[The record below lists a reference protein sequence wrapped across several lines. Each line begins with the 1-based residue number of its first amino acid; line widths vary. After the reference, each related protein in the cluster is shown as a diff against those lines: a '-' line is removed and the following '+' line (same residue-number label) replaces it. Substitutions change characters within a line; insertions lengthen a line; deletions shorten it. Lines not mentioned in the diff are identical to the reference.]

1 MAGYNINDIHKTLS
15 SGLGDDFNLELEEFT
30 GKFAADQTFRAAAF
44 EAMAVIDDRFGE
56 KERNAIDLEAGDPLE
71 IQEMRGQTSSAG
83 LSEGGSLIPSTTG
96 GPRVRNE
103 VCYNE
108 RGQVVPCDDPN
119 AMTAREWFD
128 GAAERREIKENRE
141 VNFNFWNPILANPTR
156 HNNLISLD
164 LYDFGGILERE
175 QGWNIQLRK
184 KEDYYNRSDDYQET
198 TFTYEVDGKEY
209 EQTIYSVTD
218 TDFHLEHELFDQT
231 TAVRRASEGFNSL
244 LIYGQKKFG
253 IDWAEEWDQL
263 GLFQINIDKA
273 VQTLT
278 LFQEAVEEYTNSDG
292 LNDQKLY
299 AFYSNEDPYIRGT
312 NEQYATFGDFKNNL
326 RNVFDEFNRVSFQ
339 QLDEAIVIGNKSA
352 PGTKQPPEGY
362 YYASNVTKNRDG
374 SYTERKPDYKQI
386 AFSGSVNQAIEFYND
401 LVEGSEFQEYQRF
414 MQWVD
419 KYATAIENL
428 EDENPL
434 YYQAL
439 AADIERQKR
448 IDAFQKDPMAY
459 LGVDAFVEATEAGLR
474 EVPWVGNTMADVV
487 DASYNT
493 PYVGVKS
500 LVGHQVRATAY
511 GGGKALAL
519 VQGGVSLVNSIT
531 LTVGDMTGIASE
543 NYTSWDRW
551 ADKFLDVLDPQQY
564 AGFGTSSN
572 HMGSFYPYA
581 MTTVVDGK
589 TYTVEYEDMQ
599 SANKDYTSIRGED
612 GYMIFDEALSNRI
625 VGTLAGKERKQQFNS
640 GVFWFQ
646 TMNTTFDVGTMLVGG
661 AGWAKAGIGLKT
673 AKLTVKTGNRIKRT
687 LGFAEAQLTEKA
699 VKQIAYRQG
708 AELTMAMQMHN
719 GMYQSYLDQG
729 LTPTEAAYHAL
740 GGTFAV
746 VTVNRLN
753 PEFNT
758 TYKAWGKVKKGDVN
772 RFIRGSY
779 NTRLQMFRNGAS
791 QYGSTFWKAGL
802 MEASEEGIFEPLA
815 QDASSFLL
823 GQAGKGN
830 VDIQSFGPGTVDQM
844 ILGGTVGIIFP
855 MVNVVKTNGNLAH
868 MQKDLLFRMHLNPE
882 RTRNIINDY
891 VGNKF
896 VDEDGETIREFTQQ
910 DADKFIRILETASAQ
925 TNAQVNGQS
934 TAFDLNKGESFT
946 DQQIMELHGVNVAL
960 AALTEVG
967 STPQLDPVV
976 NELTENLND
985 VIKRASEDPSSL
997 NTRNN
1002 DPAVPSQEENEAARR
1017 VEDELADDLNNLGV
1031 PTQSR
1036 TAPHIR
1042 ALAKKLEENFP
1053 GTSAVTDQAAFDEVY
1068 RNRVMKQFPTLKES
1082 NKKEVKG
1089 FYDETT
1095 NTIFLNPESATL
1107 GTAIHEFTH
1116 VWLNYVKA
1124 NNTNLYNKMIELAK
1138 NDAGIMGLV
1147 PDIAE
1152 YTGTDLRAMEAIV
1165 HAIEN
1170 RAELALT
1177 AKDSPGL
1184 QQLLKMIDELFNY
1197 LQKTLNLTDKR
1208 FEEYTL
1214 GEFIDRGAYEV
1225 VTGDMSSGIAV
1236 PTVGEMQN
1244 QRVVMRDT
1252 RGQYAIGDLEVTDGI
1267 VGLRQSNGT
1276 ILKIGGENI
1285 LYEQA
1290 NRYGLELLDGTQRRV
1305 QPKSENTVTID
1316 GVDSE
1321 VSLSMEPTPAPTAE
1335 PGIYLAMAA
1344 DIPML
1349 QSARNSGLLFH
1360 GTMEKSL
1367 NSFNPQYRAGTYGT
1381 GLYFTNAAYKANDYG
1396 NYFVFSNP
1404 ENMNLLPYYDTKFS
1418 DLVTL
1423 MKDGKFKND
1432 FRFLMNLTAEQAQ
1445 KIKAIRDEYI
1455 YSDVD
1460 YRTKMDEFY
1469 GANKGLGGAPSA
1481 WTTDAAAYYAD
1492 RLMAGESMAGLSLHD
1507 LTMFTYNGTNYGEMN
1522 NVRKGLEESG
1532 IDGWYVSSDI
1542 SKYHEAVIINSNK
1555 LNESIVDNPFG
1566 QTADEY
1572 NQAVNTTPRVKRFAV
1587 DSKQNLPSVDIT
1599 NPLGAEAVKK
1609 SNLYLSITPSQAAKI
1624 GVAPFRSVETLT
1636 LEDVNG
1642 VHGTLQFQYLSEQ
1655 TSKLA
1660 GLLGIEIGQQS
1671 PAHGGYTFM
1680 GNEAGRFLQEASQFL
1695 EINGDPE
1702 NIKLFT
1708 AVLGAI
1714 APDQQESVVRFT
1726 EDTTLDPT
1734 ADDTN
1739 FYMRIPVPGN
1749 VLGSDGNEKA
1759 SEDFRK
1765 RMFEAGIQGFSITY
1779 GDNLLHLFPEND
1791 QEVQD
1796 ALHFLSG
1803 LGAELG
1809 TDLQSGAQV
1818 IPGKRNFDEETSD
1831 QGGYLETIRGF
1842 RDANPDLYRTNPELH
1857 GLLAFAETSYLRE
1870 QGFATRNPE
1879 LISTPLELTWDEN
1892 TSDFRVGGLPLND
1905 YGKKYG
1911 VSNLGKVRET
1921 VSVQMAPGVV
1931 WNIPG
1936 GIEDGVFSFAELF
1949 WMKQQGWNPA
1959 QITNESNRNKLYRKL
1974 GRTMTPEKG
1983 DSVSVF
1989 NGFIFGLL
1997 SPNQPLTP
2005 NEFQVAVGRV
2015 QAIEHAES
2023 DELIRQ
2029 YFTGEIESLTAEQVP
2044 VLTIQGYANMLA
2056 GVADPLNMTKEE
2068 RAALEEKITYFFQ
2081 AQAADK
2087 GGLGI
2092 KSSGEYTNLA
2102 ELAFKFRMDS
2112 PIEGQNKGADFF
2124 AKSPDETWVSFMTRM
2139 MTEVRGLQAKT
2150 ASFSGVWQDPLVA
2163 AISAMDRHM
2172 LRVFETELL
2181 ANSADRAKLES
2192 KVIAKWN
2199 NAVKARDIYK
2209 GKKRTAKDK
2218 KEYIDK
2224 HDFVTAESVEVT
2236 NLDDLMAQRGANQ
2249 AFMMSMFDLVSQ
2261 KQAVYEVAK
2270 TGQINPR
2277 FTEFVGKYNQLLTSP
2292 KDGKVSIPG
2301 DFYLKALQINN
2312 EVATRNG
2319 LGIFMSQWAL
2329 WDKKRNRFEPHEVMF
2344 PGLAKLPR
2352 LPFFTMQ
2359 ESIKSHK
2366 AAGYMN
2372 SSMDENM
2379 NMSPARPMAS
2389 SGLYFSIDGDKR
2401 FERVVKKALD
2411 SGLPPKRVIKKLVDA
2426 GMSRQAATNLVMV
2439 GGRETA
2445 TQPKERMT
2453 ASTWAKAIPDERTTE
2468 EITENTK
2475 SYFPRSNQM
2484 TRAEAK
2490 LLIDEIGLPAAIR
2503 MLVEP
2508 DRVNL
2513 LFQDKRV
2520 DAPSSAEPIPSRS
2533 KQGRQNQSANAQ
2545 SFRFSAVRVALFNE
2559 VNERISDMILELD
2572 SNGAVAL
2579 AENYR
2584 EALRDMVEQLAL
2596 DATSAGQ
2603 FIQAFSLISRAG
2615 GETMAAYIKRKLDK
2629 KGVPYTEADL
2639 EEIKN
2644 LAEIMKS
2651 YQDNTQEY
2659 VKAEFELLKKISK
2672 LEGVSLFDI
2681 AEAQYYSNMLSG
2693 FGTQLKNF
2701 AANIASIVTE
2711 GIVLPLANL
2720 SPMSFFKY
2728 WGGVGR
2734 SVFPALD
2741 QAWFTLKTGIRYERS
2756 GSDKFALQSTKVP
2769 LYEMYGFN
2777 QLWGDDAY
2785 TSTADNKVW
2794 RAVETILGRTALQI
2808 FNPVFMKLP
2817 GRMLSAVDIG
2827 MRRMS
2832 KGGEV
2837 SVIMHRLAQG
2847 RDTDAMSQEELALL
2861 EENALLVV
2869 MGDETVEQR
2878 QARREKYGTQAVA
2891 EGYKPHT
2898 NGFRLRIAELEQQ
2911 DLALNDIEAEA
2922 ERIATENIFMNEP
2935 AGVLGKIYRGMIR
2948 ALEEDGTGAVT
2959 DSAMRIG
2966 KALYIPFLK
2975 VLANVGNRLYSYT
2988 PLQFVNIAGD
2998 AVARGLGKPGYQVFR
3013 NQDSRRRAYARAVFG
3028 TSVMGFFLAGMKS
3041 FGDDD
3046 DEEKLPAWKITGGGT
3061 GDPYKDYQLQMDG
3074 RWKPY
3079 TITFYRAYPGGP
3091 LLDEPKVMEYRET
3104 PLSLVFM
3111 SLGAITDYE
3120 DFKEKGLLDQQTG
3133 IDEFMTKATIGVT
3146 AFFEGLS
3153 DYTFVQGLQELF
3165 KGIPSSGSSAG
3176 QDGSWQDTYIYKK
3189 LEQTMK
3195 TLTVPNFVQQL
3206 NRSVLDYNNMPLN
3219 QRLELLD
3226 NWKREMLMFTNETNH
3241 PLVDVLG
3248 DPVQP
3253 DAFRYFPMIS
3263 EPPQNEV
3270 SDYARE
3276 YFYETFVMNNCFVP
3290 APTYPGMVVYDSES
3304 ALYQR
3309 AIPMDNI
3316 QEYKFYVLRGAK
3328 IKDRML
3334 ELSESGLLEIAE
3346 DAVED
3351 FIDVADDGIVDVN
3364 ALRDNKK
3371 QEVLKKVLNQV
3382 VRDASK
3388 YATVYLQAEYI
3399 VTSLSAKDASTGLTA
3414 EEMDYLNAAQEMLNN
3429 IGNTSDTWPISL
3441 TDRPVN
3447 NIFEY

>member
-15 SGLGDDFNLELEEFT
+15 GGLGDDFNLELEEFT

-128 GAAERREIKENRE
+128 GAAKRREIKENRE

-156 HNNLISLD
+156 HNNLINLD
-164 LYDFGGILERE
+164 LYDFGAILERE
-175 QGWNIQLRK
+175 QGWNFQRRK
-184 KEDYYNRSDDYQET
+184 KEDYYDRSDDYLET
-198 TFTYEVDGKEY
+198 TYTYEVDGKEY

-231 TAVRRASEGFNSL
+231 TAVKRASEGFNAL
-244 LIYGQKKFG
+244 LIYGQEKFG

-263 GLFQINIDKA
+263 GFFQINIDKA
-273 VQTLT
+273 VQALT
-278 LFQEAVEEYTNSDG
+278 LFQEAVEEYSNSNG
-292 LNDQKLY
+292 FNDQKLY
-299 AFYSNEDPYIRGT
+299 AFYSNEDYRSING
-312 NEQYATFGDFKNNL
+312 QYATFGDFKNNL
-326 RNVFDEFNRVSFQ
+326 RNIFDDFNQVSFQ
-339 QLDEAIVIGNKSA
+339 QLPEVVVVSG
-352 PGTKQPPEGY
+352 PEGSASLGENEY
-362 YYASNVTKNRDG
+362 YPSRLTKNRDG
-374 SYTERKPDYKQI
+374 SYSERKPDYKQI
-386 AFSGSVNQAIEFYND
+386 AFSGTVNEAIEFYNE
-401 LVEGSEFQEYQRF
+401 LVEGSDFQEYQRF

-419 KYATAIENL
+419 KYATTMENL

-439 AADIERQKR
+439 AADVERQKR
-448 IDAFQKDPMAY
+448 IDAFQKDPMAAM
-459 LGVDAFVEATEAGLR
+459 GFDAMVDAVEQSLIDM
-474 EVPWVGNTMADVV
+474 PYIGNT
-487 DASYNT
+487 
-493 PYVGVKS
+493 VGVAAAS
-500 LVGHQVRATAY
+500 MVDFTYNNVGIRDIVGVQVRATAY
-511 GGGKALAL
+511 GAGKVMAL
-519 VQGGVSLVNSIT
+519 VQGGGSLINSAV
-531 LTVGDMTGIASE
+531 LTIGDMTGIASQD
-543 NYTSWDRW
+543 YTSWDAW
-551 ADKFLDVLDPQQY
+551 ADKFLDAFDPQQY
-564 AGFGTSSN
+564 AAFGTASN
-572 HMGSFYPYA
+572 HMGSIYPYV
-581 MTTVVDGK
+581 MTTVIDGK

-612 GYMIFDEALSNRI
+612 GYMIFDESLSNRI
-625 VGTLAGKERKQQFNS
+625 VGTLAGKERKQQWNS
-640 GVFWFQ
+640 GVFWYQ

-673 AKLTVKTGNRIKRT
+673 AKLTAKTTNRIKRT
-687 LGFAEAQLTEKA
+687 LGFAEAQLTEKT

-719 GMYQSYLDQG
+719 GMYQGYLDQG

-758 TYKAWGKVKKGDVN
+758 TYKAWGNVKKGDVN
-772 RFIRGSY
+772 RFIKGSY

-802 MEASEEGIFEPLA
+802 MEAGEEGVFEPIA

-823 GQAGKGN
+823 GQAGQGN

-891 VGNKF
+891 VGNQF
-896 VDEDGETIREFTQQ
+896 VDEDGENIREFTQQ

-925 TNAQVNGQS
+925 TNAQVSGQS
-934 TAFDLNKGESFT
+934 TAFELNKGEAFT

-960 AALTEVG
+960 AALAEVK

-976 NELTENLND
+976 NELTQNLSD
-985 VIKRASEDPSSL
+985 VIQRATEDPSSL

-1017 VEDELADDLNNLGV
+1017 VEDELADDLNDLGV
-1031 PTQSR
+1031 PTKSR

-1138 NDAGIMGLV
+1138 NDAGIMSLV

-1152 YTGTDLRAMEAIV
+1152 YSGTDLRAMEAIV

-1177 AKDSPGL
+1177 AKDAPAL
-1184 QQLLKMIDELFNY
+1184 QQLLKMIDELFAY
-1197 LQKTLNLTDKR
+1197 LQKTLNLTDKP

-1214 GEFIDRGAYEV
+1214 AEFIDRGAYEV
-1225 VTGDMSSGIAV
+1225 VSGDMSSGIAV

-1252 RGQYAIGDLEVTDGI
+1252 RGQYAIGDLEVTDGV

-1276 ILKIGGENI
+1276 LLTIGGENI

-1305 QPKSENTVTID
+1305 LPKEENTVTVD
-1316 GVDSE
+1316 GVNE
-1321 VSLSMEPTPAPTAE
+1321 TVSLSMETTPPPTVQ

-1349 QSARNSGLLFH
+1349 QSATNAGLLFH

-1367 NSFNPQYRAGTYGT
+1367 DSFNPQYRAGTYGT

-1492 RLMAGESMAGLSLHD
+1492 RLMAGESMADLSLHD

-1566 QTADEY
+1566 QTVDEY
-1572 NQAVNTTPRVKRFAV
+1572 NQAVNTTPRIKRFAV
-1587 DSKQNLPSVDIT
+1587 DSKQNLSSMDI
-1599 NPLGAEAVKK
+1599 NSPLGAEVVKK

-1624 GVAPFRSVETLT
+1624 GVAPFRSTETTT
-1636 LEDVNG
+1636 LEQVNG
-1642 VHGTLQFQYLSEQ
+1642 VHGTVQFQYLSEQ

-1660 GLLGIEIGQQS
+1660 RLLGIDMTQQS

-1680 GNEAGRFLQEASQFL
+1680 GNEAGRFIQEASQFL

-1702 NIKLFT
+1702 NIKLFA

-1714 APDQQESVVRFT
+1714 APDQQESVIRFT
-1726 EDTTLDPT
+1726 EDTTLDPM

-1739 FYMRIPVPGN
+1739 FYMRIPIPAN
-1749 VLGSDGNEKA
+1749 ILGSDGNEEA
-1759 SEDFRK
+1759 SQNFRTK
-1765 RMFEAGIQGFSITY
+1765 MYEAGIQGFSITY

-1791 QEVQD
+1791 QEVQV
-1796 ALHFLSG
+1796 ALTFLEV
-1803 LGAELG
+1803 LGTELG
-1809 TDLQSGAQV
+1809 TDLRNGAQV
-1818 IPGKRNFDEETSD
+1818 IPGKRNFDEENSD

-1842 RDANPDLYRTNPELH
+1842 RDANPDLYRTDPELH
-1857 GLLAFAETSYLRE
+1857 GLLAFAETSYLRQ
-1870 QGFATRNPE
+1870 QGFTTRNPE
-1879 LISTPLELTWDEN
+1879 LISTPLDLTWDEN

-1983 DSVSVF
+1983 DSVSIF
-1989 NGFIFGLL
+1989 NGFVFGLL

-2015 QAIEHAES
+2015 QAIEDAES

-2029 YFTGEIESLTAEQVP
+2029 YFAGEIESLTSEQVP

-2056 GVADPLNMTKEE
+2056 GVSDPLNMTKEE
-2068 RAALEEKITYFFQ
+2068 RAELEEKITYFFQ
-2081 AQAADK
+2081 AQAAEK

-2112 PIEGQNKGADFF
+2112 PIEGQVKGADFF
-2124 AKSPDETWVSFMTRM
+2124 AKSDNETWVSFMTRM
-2139 MTEVRGLQAKT
+2139 MTEVRGLAAKT

-2163 AISAMDRHM
+2163 AISAIDRHM
-2172 LRVFETELL
+2172 LRVFEPELL
-2181 ANSADRAKLES
+2181 ANSADRAKFEQKLIS
-2192 KVIAKWN
+2192 KWN
-2199 NAVKARDIYK
+2199 NAVKARDIYR

-2236 NLDDLMAQRGANQ
+2236 NLDELMAQRGANQ

-2277 FTEFVGKYNQLLTSP
+2277 FTEFVGKYNQLLTAP

-2301 DFYLKALQINN
+2301 DFYMKALRINN

-2411 SGLPPKRVIKKLVDA
+2411 SGLPPKRVIKKLVEA

-2453 ASTWAKAIPDERTTE
+2453 ASTWAKVIPDERTTE

-2533 KQGRQNQSANAQ
+2533 KQGRKNKSANAQ

-2559 VNERISDMILELD
+2559 VNERINDMILELE

-2584 EALRDMVEQLAL
+2584 AALQDMVEQLAL

-2615 GETMAAYIKRKLDK
+2615 GETMVAYIKRKLDK

-2659 VKAEFELLKKISK
+2659 VKAEFDLLKKLSK
-2672 LEGVSLFDI
+2672 LEGVSIFDI
-2681 AEAQYYSNMLSG
+2681 AESQLYSNMLSG

-2711 GIVLPLANL
+2711 GIVLPLSNL

-2728 WGGVGR
+2728 WGGIVK

-2777 QLWGDDAY
+2777 QIYGDKAY
-2785 TSTADNKVW
+2785 TSNADNKVW
-2794 RAVETILGRTALQI
+2794 RAIETILGRAVLQF

-2837 SVIMHRLAQG
+2837 SVIMHRLARG
-2847 RDTDAMSQEELALL
+2847 KDTDGMSQEELALL
-2861 EENALLVV
+2861 EEQALLIV
-2869 MGDETVEQR
+2869 MGNETRAQR
-2878 QARREKYGTQAVA
+2878 RARREKYGTQAVS

-2898 NGFRLRIAELEQQ
+2898 SAFRLRIAELEQQ
-2911 DLALNDIEAEA
+2911 DLALNDIDVAA

-2935 AGVLGKIYRGMIR
+2935 AGALGKLYRGMIR
-2948 ALEEDGTGAVT
+2948 TLEDDGSGAVSDT
-2959 DSAMRIG
+2959 LLRSLKGMFV
-2966 KALYIPFLK
+2966 PFLK

-2998 AVARGLGKPGYQVFR
+2998 AVARKLGKAGYQVYR
-3013 NQDSRRRAYARAVFG
+3013 NQDSRRRAYARTLFG
-3028 TSVMGFFLAGMKS
+3028 TSVMTFFMAGMRS
-3041 FGDDD
+3041 FGDDE
-3046 DEEKLPAWKITGGGT
+3046 DEKPAWKITGGGT

-3091 LLDEPKVMEYRET
+3091 LLDEPFRMEYRET
-3104 PLSLVFM
+3104 SFSLIFM
-3111 SLGAITDYE
+3111 SLGAISDYE
-3120 DFKEKGLLDQQTG
+3120 DFQEKGLLDEQTG
-3133 IDEFMTKATIGVT
+3133 MDEFMTKATIAVG

-3153 DYTFVQGLQELF
+3153 DFTFVQGIQEAF
-3165 KGIPSSGSSAG
+3165 KGIPSSGSKAG
-3176 QDGSWQDTYIYKK
+3176 QGDSFWMKK
-3189 LEQTMK
+3189 FEQTLK
-3195 TLTVPNFVQQL
+3195 TLTVPNFIQQL
-3206 NRSVLDYNNMPLN
+3206 NRTVLDFNNKPLN

-3226 NWKREMLMFTNETNH
+3226 NWKREMLMFTSDSNH
-3241 PLVDVLG
+3241 PLVDVLA

-3253 DAFRYFPMIS
+3253 DAFRYFPMIA

-3290 APTYPGMVVYDSES
+3290 PPTYPGMVVYDSES
-3304 ALYQR
+3304 ALYKR

-3334 ELSESGLLEIAE
+3334 ELSASGLLTITE

-3351 FIDVADDGIVDVN
+3351 FVDVIKDGTVDVN
-3364 ALRDNKK
+3364 ALRKEKK
-3371 QEVLKKVLNQV
+3371 QELLKKVLSQV
-3382 VRDASK
+3382 VREASK
-3388 YATVYLQAEYI
+3388 YAHTYLQAEHI
-3399 VTSLSAKDASTGLTA
+3399 VTSLSEKDVSTGLTP
-3414 EEMDYLNAAQEMLNN
+3414 EEVGYLNAAQEMLDN
-3429 IGNTSDTWPISL
+3429 IGQTSQAWPMSL
-3441 TDRPVN
+3441 TDRPVEEV
-3447 NIFEY
+3447 FDY